1 MAMTSSASV
10 VDSVVSAGVV
20 RRQLKA
26 AVEGRAPWNVRL
38 GHGTSVFFDFGDR
51 ERSEVAGTPDR
62 GSDQLWV
69 YSSSWRLFG
78 MQEGD
83 AGSGD
88 DGSAVENALQ
98 QCIGRTVGR
107 VRFDADLNLTLHFE
121 RPKMTFRTLRHS
133 TTEDAWTLFRGSS
146 AYSLAGDGGFLRES
160 PITR

>member
-1 MAMTSSASV
+1 MSSSGSV
-10 VDSVVSAGVV
+10 VDSAVSAGVV

-26 AVEGRAPWNVRL
+26 AVEGKAPWNVRL

-51 ERSEVAGTPDR
+51 ERSEVPGTPDR

-78 MQEGD
+78 SPKGD

-88 DGSAVENALQ
+88 DESTMETALR

-121 RPKMTFRTLRHS
+121 RSKMTFRTLRQS

-146 AYSLAGDGGFLRES
+146 TYSLAGDGGFHRETPLR
-160 PITR
+160 